1 MSTSFFGSNDLKLSY
16 LTSIRQQHDE
26 SIVDYI
32 KRFRDTKNRR
42 FNVLIAKKDLADL
55 APNGLC
61 SHFKEKLEGF
71 DSFL

>member
-1 MSTSFFGSNDLKLSY
+1 MRTSFFGSNELKLSY
-16 LTSIRQQHDE
+16 LTSVKQQHDK

-32 KRFRDTKNRR
+32 KRFRDTKNRC
-42 FNVLIAKKDLADL
+42 FNVFIAKKDLADL
-55 APNGLC
+55 ALNGLC